1 LLEFGRWIRSLRKER
16 QLDIRSLAERTG
28 VEVST
33 ISRVENA
40 RTQVTLLTAIR
51 LCEGL
56 GKDVSDVFTVLRGKP
71 MNKDVE
77 ERVTGADAVPNMGD
91 VEQFLTYFQSN
102 KEEGKIWFSDLLNR
116 VVSMSRGDEGSARGN
131 LSRVFVPEDIH
142 KLLFDSPFYRFEIQY
157 PPTIAARDIFT
168 IYQHG
173 GMLTLIDIG
182 EYVKKV
188 RRDRQVTLARLE
200 QEANITQSILSRL
213 ESTVIEQIK
222 LADVFMLD
230 TQLGQEGTLLSMYW
244 SVYSFYERL
253 YRRHAASAEQN
264 LKLVSIFILT
274 CRWLQFMNPQD
285 ITWISN
291 VRSYERLA

>member
-1 LLEFGRWIRSLRKER
+1 MINFGLWIRSLRKEQ
-16 QLDIRSLAERTG
+16 QLDIRTLSERTG

-40 RTQVTLLTAIR
+40 RTQVTLLTAVR

-56 GKDVSDVFTVLRGKP
+56 GKEVADVLTVLHGNPTLK
-71 MNKDVE
+71 VIE
-77 ERVTGADAVPNMGD
+77 EQVTGTDAVPTMSD
-91 VEQFLTYFQSN
+91 VEQFLAYFHRS
-102 KEEGKIWFSDLLNR
+102 KEKTWFSDLLNKADAL
-116 VVSMSRGDEGSARGN
+116 SKGNEGSARGT
-131 LSRVFVPEDIH
+131 LSHVFVPEDMH
-142 KLLFDSPFYRFEIQY
+142 KLLLDSPFYRFEIQY
-157 PPTIAARDIFT
+157 PPTIAANDIFT

-188 RRDRQVTLARLE
+188 RREKQVTLAQLE
-200 QEANITQSILSRL
+200 QAANITQSIRSRL

-230 TQLGQEGTLLSMYW
+230 EQLGQEGTLLSMYW
-244 SVYSFYERL
+244 SVYSFYARL
-253 YRRHAASAEQN
+253 FRRHAASAEQN
-264 LKLVSIFILT
+264 LKLASIFILT

-285 ITWISN
+285 ITWISAM
-291 VRSYERLA
+291 RSNERLV